1 MAPRALPSARIH
13 GLPESP
19 AESPAASRPAAA
31 LRTLKGVE
39 EREGQNHRHHRRRQ
53 AVNEAGLREAG
64 LVHMGDHHTPAGEGV
79 AIAAIVPGEGSA
91 ADMVA
96 DIDADSGTDSD
107 LGTDKIGRGCSSAEV
122 EEGCS
127 LVVGAGAGGLEE

>member
-1 MAPRALPSARIH
+1 M
-13 GLPESP
+13 
-19 AESPAASRPAAA
+19 
-31 LRTLKGVE
+31 
-39 EREGQNHRHHRRRQ
+39 
-53 AVNEAGLREAG
+53 
-64 LVHMGDHHTPAGEGV
+64 HMGDYHTPVE
-79 AIAAIVPGEGSA
+79 AIVAIVPEEAA

>member
-96 DIDADSGTDSD
+96 DTDAD
-107 LGTDKIGRGCSSAEV
+107 LGTDRIGWGSGFAVV
-122 EEGCS
+122 EDRS
-127 LVVGAGAGGLEE
+127 LGVEAGAGAGGLVE

>member
-53 AVNEAGLREAG
+53 AASEAGPQEAG
-64 LVHMGDHHTPAGEGV
+64 IVHMGDYHTPVE
-79 AIAAIVPGEGSA
+79 AIVAIVPEEAA

-96 DIDADSGTDSD
+96 DTDAD
-107 LGTDKIGRGCSSAEV
+107 LGTDRIGWGSGFAVV
-122 EEGCS
+122 EDRS
-127 LVVGAGAGGLEE
+127 LGVEAGAGAGGLVE